1 MKLTP
6 QQYERIKY
14 LLPRQCGNVK
24 MSNLDF
30 LNAVLYVAESGCKWR
45 RLPKRFGNWHTVY
58 TRMNRWAKKGL
69 LEQVLAEL
77 RRQGVVRVKVDEF
90 ATRAYGVR
98 GGTSQEHAGDSS
110 PEKDGSSAC
119 PEPRGNLRKQGGG
132 LSEKEIE
139 DRIRPRVEELREAA
153 LEEKSEGQL
162 PLSNDSYR
170 GLINFLKQASDSGI
184 EAVPGLALTYEGNI
198 VAEWE
203 SSPDEVL
210 SLEFLD
216 SSSLKFVFFYQC
228 SDLADKILRIS
239 GSGSVSGFLDHH
251 PRAMK
256 FLRDLCGNLRE
267 PRSGLSEKEIEDR
280 IRPRI
285 EELREAALEEE
296 SEGLGQLPLS
306 DDSYRGLINF
316 LKRVFDSGADP
327 VPCLVLTY
335 EGNITAEWRT
345 APDKMLS
352 VEFVD
357 PTFLEFVFF
366 HPCSGL
372 PDKVSRVSGS
382 DSVSGFLDGNPNALK
397 FLRSVGVA
405 G

>member
-6 QQYERIKY
+6 QQYERIKD
-14 LLPRQCGNVK
+14 LLPRQRGNVK

-69 LEQVLAEL
+69 LGQVLAEL
-77 RRQGVVRVKVDEF
+77 QRQGVVRVKVDEF
-90 ATRAYGVR
+90 ASRAYGVR
-98 GGTSQEHAGDSS
+98 GVTPQEHAGDSS
-110 PEKDGSSAC
+110 PEKDGFSAC
-119 PEPRGNLRKQGGG
+119 PELRGNLRKQGGG

-139 DRIRPRVEELREAA
+139 NRIRPRIEELRGAA
-153 LEEKSEGQL
+153 IEEKSEGQL

-170 GLINFLKQASDSGI
+170 GLARFLNKLVDMGMYLVPELDLTYEGNIRAEWESSDEEFLILEFVDFSRLKFIFFYPDSSSGGTFRTSGSGSVSDFLDHHPRAMKFLRDLCGNLREPRSGLSEKEIEDRIRPRIEELREAAIEEESEGLGQLPLSNDSYRGLINFLKRVSDSGI

-239 GSGSVSGFLDHH
+239 GSGSVSGFLD
-251 PRAMK
+251 
-256 FLRDLCGNLRE
+256 
-267 PRSGLSEKEIEDR
+267 
-280 IRPRI
+280 
-285 EELREAALEEE
+285 
-296 SEGLGQLPLS
+296 
-306 DDSYRGLINF
+306 
-316 LKRVFDSGADP
+316 
-327 VPCLVLTY
+327 
-335 EGNITAEWRT
+335 
-345 APDKMLS
+345 
-352 VEFVD
+352 
-357 PTFLEFVFF
+357 
-366 HPCSGL
+366 
-372 PDKVSRVSGS
+372 
-382 DSVSGFLDGNPNALK
+382 GNPNALK
-397 FLRSVGVA
+397 FLRSVDVA